1 MRDTR
6 LDLGAAVL
14 LALCAVATAWSSYQ
28 ATRWNG
34 EATKASGR
42 TSGLR
47 IQAARAQGLAESQT
61 QVDVATF
68 TQWVDAYAHRDRR
81 LTAFYFA
88 RFREE
93 FKPAVEAWIASR
105 PLKNP
110 EAPLT
115 PFATPQYRL
124 AARAESERLETKAAA
139 EAATAGRNI
148 QHATN
153 YVLGV
158 VLFSSALFFA
168 GMGSKL
174 PVARLRLLMVGL
186 AGLIFVG
193 TVIWI
198 ATFPV
203 SLAV

>member
-1 MRDTR
+1 M
-6 LDLGAAVL
+6 
-14 LALCAVATAWSSYQ
+14 
-28 ATRWNG
+28 
-34 EATKASGR
+34 ASGR

-93 FKPAVEAWIASR
+93 FKPAVEAWIATK
-105 PLKNP
+105 PLKTP
-110 EAPLT
+110 DAPLT
-115 PFATPQYRL
+115 PFAMPQYRL
-124 AARAESERLETKAAA
+124 AAAAAAKRLDAESEAS
-139 EAATAGRNI
+139 AATVLRNI
-148 QHATN
+148 QRGSN
-153 YVLGV
+153 CVLAV
-158 VLFSSALFFA
+158 VLFAVALFFA

>member
-1 MRDTR
+1 MSGNR
-6 LDLGAAVL
+6 LDVGAAVL

-42 TSGLR
+42 TSALR

-68 TQWVDAYAHRDRR
+68 TQWVDAYAHREAR
-81 LTAFYFA
+81 LTDFYFE

-93 FKPAVEAWIASR
+93 FKPAVQAWIATK
-105 PLKNP
+105 PLKTPN
-110 EAPLT
+110 APLT
-115 PFATPQYRL
+115 PFAMPQYRL
-124 AARAESERLETKAAA
+124 AAAGAARRLDAESEASAAIVL
-139 EAATAGRNI
+139 RNI
-148 QHATN
+148 QRGSN
-153 YVLGV
+153 CVLAV
-158 VLFSSALFFA
+158 VLFAVALFFV

-174 PVARLRLLMVGL
+174 RLERLRTLMIVL
-186 AGLIFVG
+186 AGLIFAG